1 MYAEEPAH
9 IVTSGAFSL
18 RENRPYHWSVVS
30 KNSYYYESTLVA
42 VDEITLI
49 PVPDSTTSMNLY
61 KVGDVHAMTGDWL
74 PPLLTSAVQRKRD
87 SYRAVIPQ

>member
-42 VDEITLI
+42 LDEIALI
-49 PVPDSTTSMNLY
+49 PVAS
-61 KVGDVHAMTGDWL
+61 K
-74 PPLLTSAVQRKRD
+74 
-87 SYRAVIPQ
+87 